1 MIFRLLYYSY
11 FNSKV
16 YFLLLTF
23 VMVENTKTGSETKSL
38 IPNTLT
44 ALSGNSIAIILAP
57 ANIIVAIPVTNKL
70 IDHIILIIFEFIFC
84 LRKLSAVILQQ
95 ESIYPFSKY
104 DLSASFLR
112 IQPVLLDIPADFH
125 LPQPD

>member
-38 IPNTLT
+38 TPNTLT

-57 ANIIVAIPVTNKL
+57 ANIIVAIPVTIQVRLGVLVGEMRVAQKC
-70 IDHIILIIFEFIFC
+70 DIFIC
-84 LRKLSAVILQQ
+84 ASLPLRSTSVGA
-95 ESIYPFSKY
+95 
-104 DLSASFLR
+104 
-112 IQPVLLDIPADFH
+112 
-125 LPQPD
+125 